1 MSVNWEVKKISEFST
16 IKYGYTAKSSFEFN
30 GPKYLR
36 ITDIQNNNVD
46 WALVP
51 NCVISDDEISK
62 YKLKEGDIV
71 FARTG
76 ATTGKSYLINEVKNS
91 VFASYLIRVQI
102 IDESILSKYLYLFF
116 QSESYWLQIQSGI
129 SGSAQGGVNAKKL
142 GDMSLPIPSINEQ
155 KQIVKILDNS
165 FEAIEKAK
173 TNIEKNLQN
182 TKELFASKLNEIF
195 SQKDEGWEE
204 KTFNEVLEIRSGRN
218 QKDVL
223 DENGI
228 YPILGSAGK
237 IMGYANNYICEED
250 TTIIGRKGTIN
261 NPMIIKEKFWNV
273 DTAFGL
279 HAKESLDKR
288 YLFYFCLS
296 FDFSKLDKGSGRPSL
311 VKSDLLKIKLP
322 FNENKDIQKSL
333 VKKLDNLTQQTKQL
347 EQKYQQKL
355 NNLEELKKS
364 ILQKAFSGELLK

>member
-71 FARTG
+71 F